1 MSNFL
6 NQLNE
11 RAKEIRDFL
20 NFRERRNIA
29 MVEND
34 PFSIRSIKKPSE
46 AVQLIAVQQEP
57 STIGDIKRPSPK
69 AQVMAVE
76 KNIGVIT
83 LIDSPC
89 EEAQKI
95 AVREEPFAS
104 SLIETSEGV
113 KEMMVNNDPSC
124 IRHISDPSETL
135 QMLAVQK
142 EATSIKYIVNPT
154 ENVQLAAIRQVPW
167 TFHYIEKPTENVK
180 LEAVKI
186 NPLHIK
192 AIKNPSEDIQMAV
205 IERDPWGVLNIDNP
219 TEKVEIKA
227 LVNDPSNLCFYEK
240 ALSENVQIGI
250 VSQRPEMLKDLRNP
264 SEEVKIA
271 AIKKDPTVL
280 KYIKNPSETI
290 LNLAKEV
297 SNQLNGTH
305 VHTGRMKSEND
316 LAVQMNRLWNQAGDN
331 GQRKERI
338 LKAYNNI
345 RNNLR
350 SHGFGTKLGDSYR
363 LSSPEERLRPNKVSI
378 EKRIEAIQVLQGNAP
393 ERILDEKFNDIREQ
407 YPHCSEWMKERI
419 CNPET
424 GKTYD
429 NIRMMS
435 DKYYIKDDIF
445 QTAKTFAEEIK
456 DDFSPYNFSKY
467 ASDLLKVDNLEL
479 GRVPTIKETLS
490 LFSKEYILPEA
501 ISSAVF
507 ENEVS
512 GKYEITRPILQ
523 YNVSKDNNFQ
533 FINAGTNPYS
543 PNYKERFNNIG
554 LKNEFQKFEELCIKR
569 DKWNDRY
576 NYAIQ
581 SRDIAEIYDLEREL
595 PKLDQQIEDSRT
607 TLYAKLKE
615 NINCKLEGIKESLN
629 DNGYEN
635 ISKEIQNNQTSIIE
649 ALKADSGSFQI
660 KGVPV
665 TEGRDKLYADITISR
680 KGGNMTL
687 SMNNLSIYNASSV
700 DKVTDANGLL
710 TAMSSQGIKNPLDI
724 HRAHLQDL
732 IMGSAVNV
740 KTASGMKAVHLA
752 QSPAG
757 LTLKVVSGIFQQLDA
772 CASN

>member
-1 MSNFL
+1 
-6 NQLNE
+6 
-11 RAKEIRDFL
+11 
-20 NFRERRNIA
+20 

>member
-29 MVEND
+29 MVENA
-34 PFSIRSIKKPSE
+34 PFSIRSIKNPSE
-46 AVQLIAVQQEP
+46 KVQLLAVQQEP
-57 STIGDIKRPSPK
+57 STIGDIKKPSPK
-69 AQVMAVE
+69 AQIIAVE
-76 KNIGVIT
+76 KDYGLIT
-83 LIDSPC
+83 LINSPC

-95 AVREEPFAS
+95 AVNQDSYAL
-104 SLIETSEGV
+104 SLIDTSE
-113 KEMMVNNDPSC
+113 
-124 IRHISDPSETL
+124 
-135 QMLAVQK
+135 AVQL
-142 EATSIKYIVNPT
+142 SVIKKHPSAIQYIKNPT
-154 ENVQLAAIRQVPW
+154 EKVQLAAVEKASW
-167 TFHYIEKPTENVK
+167 TIAYIKEPT
-180 LEAVKI
+180 EAVKLAAVKEE
-186 NPLHIK
+186 PLLIK
-192 AIKNPSEDIQMAV
+192 SMINPSEAIQMAV
-205 IERDPWGVLNIDNP
+205 VEQYPWGVLDIKNP
-219 TEKVEIKA
+219 TEKVEITA
-227 LVNDPSNLCFYEK
+227 ILNDPSTLCYYK
-240 ALSENVQIGI
+240 SDPSENVQLAII
-250 VSQRPEMLKDLRNP
+250 SEKPDLIKLLTNP
-264 SEEVKIA
+264 SEAVQ
-271 AIKKDPTVL
+271 D
-280 KYIKNPSETI
+280 
-290 LNLAKEV
+290 LAKDTSRKLDNNDKSANANSSLKEI
-297 SNQLNGTH
+297 QGIKR
-305 VHTGRMKSEND
+305 GKSEND
-316 LAVQMNRLWNQAGDN
+316 LGVQMNRLCNQAGDN
-331 GQRKERI
+331 EQRKERI
-338 LKAYNNI
+338 LKAYNNV

-350 SHGFGTKLGDSYR
+350 SHGFGTELGDSYR
-363 LSSPEERLRPNKVSI
+363 LSSPKERLRPNKISI

-435 DKYYIKDDIF
+435 DKYYIKDDIY

-467 ASDLLKVDNLEL
+467 ANDLLKVDNLEL

-490 LFSKEYILPEA
+490 LFSKEYILPEE
-501 ISSAVF
+501 INSAVF
-507 ENEVS
+507 ENEDS
-512 GKYEITRPILQ
+512 AQYEITRPLLQ

-533 FINAGTNPYS
+533 FISAGTNPYS
-543 PNYKERFNNIG
+543 PNYKERFENLG
-554 LKNEFQKFEELCIKR
+554 LKKEFQEFEELCVKR
-569 DKWNDRY
+569 DKWNDQY
-576 NYAIQ
+576 SYAIQ
-581 SRDIAEIYDLEREL
+581 CKDIAEIYDLENEL
-595 PKLDQQIEDSRT
+595 PELDQKVEDSRKS
-607 TLYAKLKE
+607 LYGKLKE
-615 NINCKLEGIKESLN
+615 NVNCKLEGIKESLN

-635 ISKEIQNNQTSIIE
+635 ISKEIQSNQTSIVE
-649 ALKADSGSFQI
+649 SLKVDNGSFQI